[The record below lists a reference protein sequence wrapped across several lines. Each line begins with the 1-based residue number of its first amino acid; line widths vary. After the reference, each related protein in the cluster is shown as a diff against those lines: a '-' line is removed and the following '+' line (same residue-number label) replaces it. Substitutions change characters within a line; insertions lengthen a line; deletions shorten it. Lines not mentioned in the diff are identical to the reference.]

1 MTILTSIPQTF
12 NMGTGGGLSLVF
24 LLLLFFS
31 SSSSATCPD
40 KNAIGASNSKSARKK
55 FKLCRKFLVHIVS
68 YCFI

>member
-1 MTILTSIPQTF
+1 MTILTSISQTF
-12 NMGTGGGLSLVF
+12 IMVTGGGLSLVF
-24 LLLLFFS
+24 FLLLF